1 MCHADKVQ
9 QEFEGWGTSLCWFA
23 NIAGGYTD
31 PLRTYLAD
39 LLFDVSKG
47 LGMQICRYN
56 IGGAGWGTLDI
67 PNFRYGAN
75 VERCGPLTS
84 FRLCSMGCG
93 TDMHAHF
100 SELSPAAEAESSLS
114 VEP

>member
-1 MCHADKVQ
+1 MCLAGRVH

-23 NIAGGYTD
+23 NIAGGFPD

-56 IGGAGWGTLDI
+56 IGGAGWGTLDV
-67 PNFRYGAN
+67 PNFRYGAD
-75 VERCGPLTS
+75 VERYAFCRVS
-84 FRLCSMGCG
+84 AAWQ
-93 TDMHAHF
+93 TDLNP
-100 SELSPAAEAESSLS
+100 S
-114 VEP
+114 